1 MKDQIVKKVN
11 RRDGGVPQTIQQ
23 LIRKYSLDT
32 MWENIQAG
40 TINADRIKTGIINA
54 DLIKTGT
61 INADLIKTG
70 VINASLISAGILN
83 ADLIKAG
90 TMSADRIKGGTLIL
104 GGENDTNGS
113 MQVKDAEGNNLVSIG
128 KEGLKLEN
136 GTQLI
141 SEEGILSVIQ
151 FGQNNWKKVGYNA
164 NPSNNVMEKMTYD
177 IPVFIPEGYTIMD
190 ARVVLMHSPIKWSGY
205 GKNGWGYCKNLRL
218 YKNEQAENWYEEII
232 LDSEGFT
239 EEEYYTN
246 EIEKAFGEGGFSPTV
261 PGETNHNVEMTI
273 SKNIKDFLSIDKS
286 MTLQIHSGNEPPE
299 FNIDLGDLY
308 SSECFNNTGNCIAIL
323 TVIGFYKGGNA

>member
-40 TINADRIKTGIINA
+40 IINADRIKTGIINA

-70 VINASLISAGILN
+70 VINASLITAGILN

-113 MQVKDAEGNNLVSIG
+113 MQVKDASGNNLVSIS
-128 KEGLKLEN
+128 KEGVKLEN

-141 SEEGILSVIQ
+141 TEDGVLSVIQ
-151 FGQNNWKKVGYNA
+151 FGQYEWEKVGYNA
-164 NPSNNVMEKMTYD
+164 NPSNNVLEKLTYK
-177 IPVFIPEGYTIMD
+177 IPVFIPEGFTILD

-205 GKNGWGYCKNLRL
+205 GQNGWGYCKNLKL
-218 YKNEQAENWYEEII
+218 YKNEQSADWYEEII
-232 LDSEGFT
+232 LDSEGFA
-239 EEEYYTN
+239 EEEFYTN
-246 EIEKAFGEGGFSPTV
+246 EISNAFGINGFSPTV
-261 PGETNHNVEMTI
+261 PSESNHNVEMTI
-273 SKNIKDFLSIDKS
+273 SNNIKDSLTIDRSI
-286 MTLQIHSGNEPPE
+286 TLQVHSANKAPE
-299 FNIDLGDLY
+299 FNIDIGDLY

-323 TVIGFYKGGNA
+323 TVIGFYKGGNT

>member
-40 TINADRIKTGIINA
+40 TINADRIKTG
-54 DLIKTGT
+54 T

-70 VINASLISAGILN
+70 VINASLITSGILN

-128 KEGLKLEN
+128 KEGIKLEN

-141 SEEGILSVIQ
+141 TEDGILSVIQ
-151 FGQNNWKKVGYNA
+151 FGQYEWEKVGFDA

-190 ARVVLMHSPIKWSGY
+190 ARIVLMHSPIKWSGY
-205 GKNGWGYCKNLRL
+205 GKNGWGYCRNLRL
-218 YKNEQAENWYEEII
+218 YKNEQTENWYEEIV

-246 EIEKAFGEGGFSPTV
+246 EILNAFGTNGFSPTAPSSNNHKV
-261 PGETNHNVEMTI
+261 ETII
-273 SKNIKDFLSIDKS
+273 SKNIKDYLNTSKRI
-286 MTLQIHSGNEPPE
+286 TLQIHSGNEPPE